1 MQTTLTPAVD
11 PALSRKPRF
20 QFPRRFRF
28 TRIGRFFTGMTVLV
42 SVAAFNTGNNPLYLL
57 FGMMLSLII
66 ISGILSEQVLQ
77 KVTVSRDIP
86 PRFFAGQEGIVML
99 RVKNTK
105 KRAPSFSLR
114 ISDRIQGIP
123 RDQHPS
129 IYLLRVD
136 AGQEASAFYRYTFPR
151 RGVWQ
156 LEGVE
161 VATSFPFELFRKGL
175 DIDLEQEV
183 VVFPRPAPPPP
194 LPLLASLPQGSQPRP
209 YRGSEGDFFALKE
222 HRPGDDLRQVHWK
235 ASAKRDQLVT
245 RELERQE
252 AQRYAICFENL
263 WIPLGRTEPENVA
276 AHRQRLE
283 QAIAVCAGLAQHLIR
298 LGHPVALVTLSGR
311 TPYGSGLQHLDRIW
325 HHLARLN
332 FVGDPQ
338 AEPLPQHPTWSLAPT
353 ETCIVLGHPVPLSIP
368 ARVVARIPF

>member
-1 MQTTLTPAVD
+1 MIQRCLA
-11 PALSRKPRF
+11 SPRF
-20 QFPRRFRF
+20 RFPRRFRF
-28 TRIGRFFTGMTVLV
+28 TRIGRFFTGMTILV

-66 ISGILSEQVLQ
+66 ISGVLSEQVLQ
-77 KVTVSRDIP
+77 KVVVSRDIP

-114 ISDRIQGIP
+114 ISDRIRGIP

-136 AGQEASAFYRYTFPR
+136 AGQEASAFYRHTFPR

-175 DIDLEQEV
+175 DIVLEQEV

-209 YRGSEGDFFALKE
+209 YRGSEGDFLPSKSIGLGMIYDRCIGKPPPSATNCS
-222 HRPGDDLRQVHWK
+222 PASW
-235 ASAKRDQLVT
+235 SAKKLNAMPSASR
-245 RELERQE
+245 
-252 AQRYAICFENL
+252 I
-263 WIPLGRTEPENVA
+263 
-276 AHRQRLE
+276 
-283 QAIAVCAGLAQHLIR
+283 
-298 LGHPVALVTLSGR
+298 SGSR
-311 TPYGSGLQHLDRIW
+311 WG
-325 HHLARLN
+325 
-332 FVGDPQ
+332 
-338 AEPLPQHPTWSLAPT
+338 
-353 ETCIVLGHPVPLSIP
+353 
-368 ARVVARIPF
+368 